1 MDSPAIPSYASTS
14 RISKGM
20 GTTTGLPGSS
30 PCTTGISGRRSP
42 NGTRIYLAGGFQP
55 ILNEEE
61 PIVPTDVLV
70 FDPATFTWQQETV
83 LPPFKDG
90 TNRTLTGAV
99 P

>member
-1 MDSPAIPSYASTS
+1 MRTDSPAILLTPQPREY
-14 RISKGM
+14 RKGM
-20 GTTTGLPGSS
+20 GTTTGLPGAARVQ
-30 PCTTGISGRRSP
+30 PVLAAGESP

-83 LPPFKDG
+83 LPRL
-90 TNRTLTGAV
+90 RTERTV